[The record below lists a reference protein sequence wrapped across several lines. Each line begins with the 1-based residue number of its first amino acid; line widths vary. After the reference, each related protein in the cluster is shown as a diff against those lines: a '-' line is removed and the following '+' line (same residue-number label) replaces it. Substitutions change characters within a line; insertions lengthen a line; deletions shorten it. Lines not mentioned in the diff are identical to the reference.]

1 MVPGL
6 TAERVLASHSVG
18 VGLVGELLERCKAV
32 LDILMAKPEARVFNT
47 PVDSVEYPGYY
58 KLAKNPI
65 DLGTISRK
73 LRAGK
78 LRSVQVSHTC
88 QHLLNLVYT
97 VVPSTFM
104 YFCST

>member
-78 LRSVQVSHTC
+78 LRSVQVSTHIPAFTKFSIHSC
-88 QHLLNLVYT
+88 
-97 VVPSTFM
+97 TFM